1 MARTGARVNGD
12 GSIVADPEAVAR
24 RNPPTVGSCSP
35 DRGRLATAGAATVV
49 LLMRHTPSGEG
60 RVAVL
65 TRPHRVVSRLG
76 GGVPDEVL
84 ARGFAHVRGALA
96 ADERRALLDGA
107 ATARNR
113 FLALPDRVNGV
124 DQSADQLTLRVGDPH
139 HESVN
144 RLAAAVVDA
153 VAGWPAEAGLA
164 AYRPSEARYMRYTG
178 DGAGLGA
185 HVDGKFYRLLVC
197 VFSLVGS
204 ARFRVVADQSGP
216 AADVV
221 VEPGDLLL
229 LRAPGLGG
237 AADGRR
243 RHAVGPPLDG
253 DARISLTLRMV
264 GGARSA

>member
-1 MARTGARVNGD
+1 
-12 GSIVADPEAVAR
+12 
-24 RNPPTVGSCSP
+24 
-35 DRGRLATAGAATVV
+35 
-49 LLMRHTPSGEG
+49 MRHTPSGG
-60 RVAVL
+60 GSVAVL
-65 TRPHRVVSRLG
+65 TRPPGVVGGLG

-96 ADERRALLDGA
+96 AGERRRLLDEA

-124 DQSADQLTLRVGDPH
+124 DQNADQLTLRVGDPH

-144 RLAAAVVDA
+144 ELAAAVVD
-153 VAGWPAEAGLA
+153 VVTRWPVEAGLG
-164 AYRPSEARYMRYTG
+164 AYRPTEARFMRYTG
-178 DGAGLGA
+178 DGAGLGP

-204 ARFRVVADQSGP
+204 ARFHVVADQSGP
-216 AADVV
+216 AADVL

-237 AADGRR
+237 ASDGRR

-253 DARISLTLRMV
+253 DERISLTLRMV
-264 GGARSA
+264 GATRSA